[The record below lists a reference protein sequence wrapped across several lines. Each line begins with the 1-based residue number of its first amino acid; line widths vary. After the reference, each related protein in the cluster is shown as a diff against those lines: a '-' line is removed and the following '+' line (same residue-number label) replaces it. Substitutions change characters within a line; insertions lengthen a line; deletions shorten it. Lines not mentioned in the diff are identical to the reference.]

1 MLFQKRRAAREM
13 RERLAEAEAE
23 LLDLRRSIAA
33 AYDVFDHAA
42 EDSLVEASILELA
55 ALEAKY
61 SRALR
66 RAKALYAA
74 AETPQRRPAAAP
86 TAARA

>member
-1 MLFQKRRAAREM
+1 MLFQKRRAAREV

-66 RAKALYAA
+66 RVKALYAA
-74 AETPQRRPAAAP
+74 PETAGAPRRSRIS
-86 TAARA
+86 AARA